1 MSNPEG
7 NTAESE
13 RCGQQALSG
22 WAGPLGPLYVRQDG
36 VCGER
41 QVGVL
46 QRKEAHQCTGCAA
59 PAPLEC
65 PKTPTSTPTSKP
77 SCSSGPH
84 PGSEHF
90 WCQCSEQHPTGLC
103 VPVPSRSSFCSRVT
117 LSGASQPPGC
127 LSPSRLHSFP
137 RNSYRHLMDYTLAL
151 GCQLW
156 EEKPQNRSLVSSKHA
171 C

>member
-13 RCGQQALSG
+13 RCGHQALSG
-22 WAGPLGPLYVRQDG
+22 WAGPLGPLYARQDG

-65 PKTPTSTPTSKP
+65 PSPFLPLNTNLKALMF
-77 SCSSGPH
+77 
-84 PGSEHF
+84 F
-90 WCQCSEQHPTGLC
+90 WAP
-103 VPVPSRSSFCSRVT
+103 PRV
-117 LSGASQPPGC
+117 
-127 LSPSRLHSFP
+127 
-137 RNSYRHLMDYTLAL
+137 
-151 GCQLW
+151 
-156 EEKPQNRSLVSSKHA
+156 
-171 C
+171 